1 MKTFKS
7 SKNSHSQNNN
17 KLLQNEKNSTNYSE
31 TNKIIS
37 KYQSENLNNTLK
49 KNSNKKNSKFKNENK
64 QFEIEKKIYKIFK
77 ETYSNDNDFY
87 NIKIINEIIC
97 NDSTHIV
104 AEFKDY
110 LINGDYSE
118 FLQKLYSI
126 EESKECLPKIFE
138 YYDSCSVIFP
148 NYVVLPESKYIYKNI
163 QRKQRVIDQ
172 QQELE
177 EEKEKKLNEGIN
189 DCNIDDIV
197 FNDNA
202 IDSILNQTDTSGVKR
217 FFGLNNDNDTSNT
230 FIMDN
235 VIKMIDNAEKE
246 IKVNFDKKKKLNKI
260 KTQNKIPKQ
269 NNNNNIKGR
278 NCKRFL
284 YSELSN
290 MNTMKNNN
298 TIINGNNFLS
308 TNTNRNLSQKSNN
321 KNNNSNHKKISST
334 IFYMDQKYNNNTIY
348 ISSPSHVK
356 NNKTIIRNSFIHNNQ
371 IPIKTNEKNLI
382 NKNKIAKTKTLSPTN
397 NSILNNNNNNKKL
410 LSSSSSISENLIITS
425 YHDRKLSSFSKIKHK
440 KIKSQ
445 YSINS
450 VKQIP
455 LTSRDK
461 QSINPKIMK
470 MIGAKIQKSKNLSIN
485 RKFSMSSSSNKK
497 TFFTSTSNTCSYN
510 NKSNNHSKKKSSNK
524 QNSNK
529 YISVTHRNYRPPL
542 SINNNTNNTNNTTTK
557 TNTNISKNEKLN
569 IDNNEINEITT
580 PIKSNDFQKFLKT
593 YEHYPSKSIVN
604 EENYILDNHIKKN
617 HKKIISNNSIIP
629 KQKNLSIKGIQ
640 IKGFDDII
648 RRSRNTNS
656 ISERIPSNNSI
667 KSKTNRNSTF
677 SNKNYVEIYQTIKK
691 NK

>member
-7 SKNSHSQNNN
+7 LKNSHSQNNN
-17 KLLQNEKNSTNYSE
+17 KFLQNEKNLTNNSE

-37 KYQSENLNNTLK
+37 KYKSENLNNSLR
-49 KNSNKKNSKFKNENK
+49 KNSNKKNFKFKNENI
-64 QFEIEKKIYKIFK
+64 QFEIEKKIHKIFK
-77 ETYSNDNDFY
+77 ETYSNDKDFY

-110 LINGDYSE
+110 LIKGDYSE
-118 FLQKLYSI
+118 FLQKLYPI

-148 NYVVLPESKYIYKNI
+148 NYVILPESKYIYKNI

-177 EEKEKKLNEGIN
+177 DEKERKLNEGIN
-189 DCNIDDIV
+189 EYDIDDIV

-202 IDSILNQTDTSGVKR
+202 IDSILNQTDTSGVKKY
-217 FFGLNNDNDTSNT
+217 FGLNNDNDTSNT

-235 VIKMIDNAEKE
+235 VIKMIENAEKE
-246 IKVNFDKKKKLNKI
+246 IKVNFDKKKNLQKI
-260 KTQNKIPKQ
+260 KTNNKIPKQ
-269 NNNNNIKGR
+269 NNNTNFKGR
-278 NCKRFL
+278 NYKRFL
-284 YSELSN
+284 NGELSN

-298 TIINGNNFLS
+298 STLKKNNFLS
-308 TNTNRNLSQKSNN
+308 TNTYRNLSQKSNN
-321 KNNNSNHKKISST
+321 INNNSNHKKISST

-348 ISSPSHVK
+348 ISSPSHIK
-356 NNKTIIRNSFIHNNQ
+356 NNKPIIRNSFIHNNK

-382 NKNKIAKTKTLSPTN
+382 NKNIIKKTNTLSPTN
-397 NSILNNNNNNKKL
+397 KSVLNNNKKI

-455 LTSRDK
+455 LTSREK

-470 MIGAKIQKSKNLSIN
+470 MIGAKIQKSKNFSIN

-510 NKSNNHSKKKSSNK
+510 NKSNNHSKKKSNNL
-524 QNSNK
+524 QNNNK

-593 YEHYPSKSIVN
+593 YEHYPSKNIVN
-604 EENYILDNHIKKN
+604 EENYILDNHIKKT
-617 HKKIISNNSIIP
+617 HKKIISNNAILP
-629 KQKNLSIKGIQ
+629 KNKNLSIKGIQ
-640 IKGFDDII
+640 IKGFEDII
-648 RRSRNTNS
+648 KRSRNTNS
-656 ISERIPSNNSI
+656 ISERIPSSNSI
-667 KSKTNRNSTF
+667 KGKTNRNSTF

>member
-7 SKNSHSQNNN
+7 LKNSHSQYNN
-17 KLLQNEKNSTNYSE
+17 KYLQNEKNSSNNSE
-31 TNKIIS
+31 INKIIL
-37 KYQSENLNNTLK
+37 KYKSENLNNTLK

-64 QFEIEKKIYKIFK
+64 QLEIEKKIFKIFK
-77 ETYSNDNDFY
+77 DTYSNDKDFY

-148 NYVVLPESKYIYKNI
+148 NYVILPESKYIYKNI

-177 EEKEKKLNEGIN
+177 EEKERKLNEEIIDYDIN
-189 DCNIDDIV
+189 DII

-202 IDSILNQTDTSGVKR
+202 IDSILNQTDTSGVKK
-217 FFGLNNDNDTSNT
+217 FFGLNNDNDCSTT
-230 FIMDN
+230 FTMDN
-235 VIKMIDNAEKE
+235 VVKMIDNAEKE
-246 IKVNFDKKKKLNKI
+246 VKLNFDKKKNLHKI
-260 KTQNKIPKQ
+260 KSKNKIPKQ

-278 NCKRFL
+278 NHKRFL
-284 YSELSN
+284 NSELSN

-298 TIINGNNFLS
+298 SILNKNNFLS
-308 TNTNRNLSQKSNN
+308 TNTNRHFSQKSNN
-321 KNNNSNHKKISST
+321 INNNSNHKKISST

-348 ISSPSHVK
+348 ISSPTHTK
-356 NNKTIIRNSFIHNNQ
+356 NNKPLIRNSFIPNNQ
-371 IPIKTNEKNLI
+371 NNIPIKTNEKNLI
-382 NKNKIAKTKTLSPTN
+382 NKNKITKTKTFSPTN
-397 NSILNNNNNNKKL
+397 KSLLNNNKKI

-455 LTSRDK
+455 LTSREK

-485 RKFSMSSSSNKK
+485 RKSSMSSSSNKK

-510 NKSNNHSKKKSSNK
+510 NKSNNHSKKKKSNI
-524 QNSNK
+524 QDNNK

-569 IDNNEINEITT
+569 IDNNDINEIIT
-580 PIKSNDFQKFLKT
+580 PIKSNDFQKFLNT
-593 YEHYPSKSIVN
+593 YEHYPSKNIVN
-604 EENYILDNHIKKN
+604 EENYILDNHIKKK
-617 HKKIISNNSIIP
+617 HKKIISNNSILP
-629 KQKNLSIKGIQ
+629 NQKNLSIKGIQ
-640 IKGFDDII
+640 IKGFEDII
-648 RRSRNTNS
+648 KRSRNTNS
-656 ISERIPSNNSI
+656 ISERFPSSNSI

-691 NK
+691 K

>member
-49 KNSNKKNSKFKNENK
+49 KYSNKKNSKFKNENK

-118 FLQKLYSI
+118 FLQKLYPI

-235 VIKMIDNAEKE
+235 VIKMIENAEKE
-246 IKVNFDKKKKLNKI
+246 IKVNFDKKKNLNKI

-278 NCKRFL
+278 NYKRFL

-529 YISVTHRNYRPPL
+529 YISVTHRNYLPPL
-542 SINNNTNNTNNTTTK
+542 SINNNKNNTNNTTTK